1 MPDGSSKTFF
11 SYAREDS
18 EFVLRLVKDLRA
30 AGAAVWLD
38 RLDIGAGKHW
48 DTEVEKALHE
58 CPRHV
63 TVLSP
68 ASVDSQN
75 VKDEVNFALE
85 EGKQMIP
92 LLYRD
97 CSIPFRLRRVQY
109 IDFRGD
115 YAAGVQDVLKALGVV
130 QPVVSQTPEPRVEA
144 PAGLTIGGVSLGT
157 AAQPAPAPNFNLE
170 QLQAGAEKTVT
181 PESPVAREEMSDL
194 VREEPKLEQADIVV
208 IPAFDALIQGMRL
221 KLDLADVCNYR
232 ATTYYY
238 NDQYDMAIEDYNQ
251 GLKIIPDDEDFYYNR
266 ANAHC
271 CKGQYDE
278 GIQDYDEALN
288 INANYRY
295 AYNNRGL
302 AYAHKGD
309 QSLPFEQGQYYSLA
323 LQDFDRA
330 LQLDPNDEI
339 AQTNRKELADRLST
353 FRDRR

>member
-1 MPDGSSKTFF
+1 
-11 SYAREDS
+11 
-18 EFVLRLVKDLRA
+18 
-30 AGAAVWLD
+30 
-38 RLDIGAGKHW
+38 
-48 DTEVEKALHE
+48 
-58 CPRHV
+58 
-63 TVLSP
+63 
-68 ASVDSQN
+68 
-75 VKDEVNFALE
+75 
-85 EGKQMIP
+85 
-92 LLYRD
+92 
-97 CSIPFRLRRVQY
+97 
-109 IDFRGD
+109 
-115 YAAGVQDVLKALGVV
+115 
-130 QPVVSQTPEPRVEA
+130 
-144 PAGLTIGGVSLGT
+144 
-157 AAQPAPAPNFNLE
+157 
-170 QLQAGAEKTVT
+170 
-181 PESPVAREEMSDL
+181 
-194 VREEPKLEQADIVV
+194 
-208 IPAFDALIQGMRL
+208 
-221 KLDLADVCNYR
+221 
-232 ATTYYY
+232 
-238 NDQYDMAIEDYNQ
+238 MAIEDYNQ